1 MAAGAL
7 GYSAN
12 GDLEADLTKFGFLV
26 YGGTVRDF
34 HEWEFR
40 AMVRFN
46 QTKDE
51 DKPALA
57 SKFLDSLRTDAYVIA
72 EDLGPEILGSKDN
85 IPSVIEAFRKHIF
98 PLTEQESK
106 ELYRQAGEPMVSYI
120 ARRKRWWKKL
130 QQIDKGVVISE
141 PILTDLLLD
150 NSGLSRQ
157 ERLMVLTAMGSSTKL
172 EDACSALVKMHSKIH
187 TLEKKHGGSYHSGS
201 GKGKHAYGSWNKG
214 KGKGKGKG
222 KSKTPY
228 GASYLA
234 SVDEIFDVHDGLAF
248 ASAEDQEEYYGIDE
262 DYEYSPDSE
271 EWHHD
276 VDMIAYSAEAPTK
289 DVELDVFSAF
299 LCAGDFNPDS
309 SEHVAFM
316 SDIVQAETM
325 ASLARSKAKGKGKP
339 LSKDAHGYRPRASG
353 LTVEAAEPS
362 LGK

>member
-1 MAAGAL
+1 MKGQL
-7 GYSAN
+7 
-12 GDLEADLTKFGFLV
+12 
-26 YGGTVRDF
+26 
-34 HEWEFR
+34 
-40 AMVRFN
+40 
-46 QTKDE
+46 
-51 DKPALA
+51 
-57 SKFLDSLRTDAYVIA
+57 
-72 EDLGPEILGSKDN
+72 
-85 IPSVIEAFRKHIF
+85 PSVIEAVRKHIF

-106 ELYRQAGEPMVSYI
+106 ELYRLGTETGGLLSRQAGEPMVSYI

-201 GKGKHAYGSWNKG
+201 GEGKGYSGGKHAYGSWNKG

-234 SVDEIFDVHDGLAF
+234 SVDEIFDDHDGLAF
-248 ASAEDQEEYYGIDE
+248 ASAEDQEEYYANDE
-262 DYEYSPDSE
+262 DYEYSQASE

-276 VDMIAYSAEAPTK
+276 VDMIAYSAEAPAR
-289 DVELDVFSAF
+289 DVELDVFSAL

-325 ASLARSKAKGKGKP
+325 AYMARSKAKGKGKP
-339 LSKDAHGYRPRASG
+339 LYKQGCPWVSAQSIRPDGGRPQSQA
-353 LTVEAAEPS
+353 
-362 LGK
+362 